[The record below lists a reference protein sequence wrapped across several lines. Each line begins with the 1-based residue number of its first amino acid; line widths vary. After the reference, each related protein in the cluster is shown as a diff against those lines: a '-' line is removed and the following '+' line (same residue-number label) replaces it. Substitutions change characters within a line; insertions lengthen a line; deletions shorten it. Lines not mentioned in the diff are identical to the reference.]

1 MLTDTLSIYN
11 ELEIKLSTLGIHVDV
26 EHYELFREQFPLAE
40 IEFSPAMLRVA
51 LDRYA
56 EEIMYISES
65 IGGDPEEF
73 LKPN

>member
-11 ELEIKLSTLGIHVDV
+11 ELEIKLNSLGMHVDV
-26 EHYELFREQFPLAE
+26 EHYELFKDRFPLVE
-40 IEFSPAMLRVA
+40 IEFTPGMLRVA